1 MPPRS
6 RRSVAPPV
14 LSELESTWVA
24 VSRVTQRKKNQE
36 HVLVLQ
42 AVGIPCGSMLV
53 QQPETALI
61 GQPVLDGARESA
73 GDAWLV
79 LTRPQDAQRARHE
92 LERYERENIGWP
104 PRELATRS
112 VSQGLYAALIYA
124 TVMALVF
131 IWDRNEQFGQSWLGS
146 GRAVAS
152 RIAAGEWWRTIT
164 ALSLHADLQHL
175 LGNIVFGSVFG
186 VILAQSIG
194 VGPAWLTVL
203 ASGALGNL
211 VNAWIQPATHA
222 SIGASTAVFGA
233 LGAQVA
239 FEWMRRKERRS
250 PKWKR
255 WAPVIGGFALLG
267 WLGAGG
273 SLREVATMREN
284 MRQIEQTLATVDVMA
299 HVTGFVTGALIG
311 IALALR
317 RTRATHSTSW
327 QAGWGSLA
335 LLVLALSWV
344 VAFAKG

>member
-1 MPPRS
+1 M
-6 RRSVAPPV
+6 
-14 LSELESTWVA
+14 
-24 VSRVTQRKKNQE
+24 
-36 HVLVLQ
+36 LQ
-42 AVGIPCGSMLV
+42 AVGIPCGSMFV
-53 QQPETALI
+53 QPTDAALI
-61 GQPVLDGARESA
+61 DQPVLDRTRAADE
-73 GDAWLV
+73 DAWLV
-79 LTRPQDAQRARHE
+79 LTRPQDAQRARLE
-92 LERYERENIGWP
+92 LERYERENVGWP
-104 PRELATRS
+104 PRELATQS

-131 IWDRNEQFGQSWLGS
+131 IWDRNEQFGRSWLAS

-152 RIAAGEWWRTIT
+152 RIADGEWWRAIT

-211 VNAWIQPATHA
+211 VNAWIQPDTHA

-284 MRQIEQTLATVDVMA
+284 MKQIEQTLATVDVMA

-311 IALALR
+311 IALGMR
-317 RTRATHSTSW
+317 RKRVAHSTVW
-327 QAGWGSLA
+327 QASWGSVA
-335 LLVLALSWV
+335 LVVLALSWV
-344 VAFAKG
+344 IAFARS